1 MAKII
6 PFPQAPKNLSQIV
19 EDILD
24 TRLAHRDPAVLRCLK
39 KELRRLVE
47 KFFTSEEFAAT
58 LVLPPDLSEE
68 QFRMIEKN
76 FQQVFQAHNDQLV
89 RRTNALFLE
98 LCLSRMTICE
108 LEQQN
113 PPPREH

>member
-6 PFPQAPKNLSQIV
+6 PFPQAPKKLSQIV
-19 EDILD
+19 DDILD
-24 TRLAHRDPAVLRCLK
+24 TRLSHRDPAVLRCLK
-39 KELRRLVE
+39 KELRGLVE

-76 FQQVFQAHNDQLV
+76 FRQIFQDHNDKLV

-108 LEQQN
+108 LEQQK
-113 PPPREH
+113 PGPREH